1 MKANSRQPEVDKRTA
16 QIVAHVSEE
25 TAARFRA
32 MAELDK
38 TTASEKSGE
47 LITEYLEFK
56 QAQFEGMKRVFG
68 NKQNCE

>member
-1 MKANSRQPEVDKRTA
+1 MEKRTS
-16 QIVAHVSEE
+16 QIVAHVSPE

-38 TTASEKSGE
+38 TTSSEKSGE

-68 NKQNCE
+68 NEQIRELP